1 MLHPLPSV
9 VTDLRT
15 RNLLRGGWLTI
26 AILGLLLGTVPV
38 YADDDMRCGNR
49 LISSGDTIDKVLTL
63 CGEPRSRE
71 HRTIMRRPSY
81 DYGGRIIYF
90 GDGFVE
96 VPVEIWTFN
105 FGPNRLMRRIRFIDG
120 EVDNIDTLDYG
131 YNE

>member
-1 MLHPLPSV
+1 MLHPPPSV
-9 VTDLRT
+9 AIDLRT
-15 RNLLRGGWLTI
+15 QDLLRRGRLTI
-26 AILGLLLGTVPV
+26 AILGLLLGAVAAH
-38 YADDDMRCGNR
+38 ADDDMRCGNR

-105 FGPNRLMRRIRFIDG
+105 FGPNRLMRRVRFIDG

>member
-1 MLHPLPSV
+1 MLHHLSSSA
-9 VTDLRT
+9 VTSPALDWVHR
-15 RNLLRGGWLTI
+15 GWL
-26 AILGLLLGTVPV
+26 AMAALGLLLGAV
-38 YADDDMRCGNR
+38 AAHAEDDMRCGNR

-71 HRTIMRRPSY
+71 HRTILRRPSY

-105 FGPNRLMRRIRFIDG
+105 FGPNRLMRRIRFVDG

>member
-1 MLHPLPSV
+1 MQHHPLSSV
-9 VTDLRT
+9 SGPAARYWP
-15 RNLLRGGWLTI
+15 RGGWLAI
-26 AILGLLLGTVPV
+26 AALGLLLG
-38 YADDDMRCGNR
+38 AAAHAEDDMRCGNR

-71 HRTIMRRPSY
+71 HRTILRRPSY
-81 DYGGRIIYF
+81 NYGGRIIYF
-90 GDGFVE
+90 GDGFID

-120 EVDNIDTLDYG
+120 EVDTIDTLDYG